1 MTFAWWA
8 LLIAGLSLMVAIIGA
23 ICLQLGRY
31 ASWRTVAVSVIAFLF
46 ALVMVSIAVA
56 HGPR

>member
-8 LLIAGLSLMVAIIGA
+8 LLIAGLSLLVAVIGTM
-23 ICLQLGRY
+23 CLQLGRH

-46 ALVMVSIAVA
+46 GLVMLSIAVA
-56 HGPR
+56 HGQ